1 MTNDTYITKFSGKI
15 RIHTHEWENSYE
27 VWVNGK
33 LLKSFDT
40 FASALCYLYDYLT
53 LIAEEECVKYIVAE
67 EVVRQNYMKDMPR
80 ITLDK
85 NKK

>member
-1 MTNDTYITKFSGKI
+1 MIDDSYRTKFSGEI

-33 LLKSFDT
+33 LLKSSDT
-40 FASALCYLYDYLT
+40 FYSALCFLYDYLT
-53 LIAEEECVKYIVAE
+53 LVAEEERAKCIIVE
-67 EVVRQNYMKDMPR
+67 EALRQNYMNSMPR

>member
-1 MTNDTYITKFSGKI
+1 MTDDSYHTLFSGEI
-15 RIHTHEWENSYE
+15 RVHTHEQENSYE
-27 VWVNGK
+27 VWVKGK

-40 FASALCYLYDYLT
+40 FYSALCYLYDYLT
-53 LIAEEECVKYIVAE
+53 LVAEEERAKCIIAEEVL
-67 EVVRQNYMKDMPR
+67 RQNYMNSIPR

>member
-1 MTNDTYITKFSGKI
+1 MTDDTYITKFSGEI
-15 RIHTHEWENSYE
+15 RIHTHKRENSYE

-33 LLKSFDT
+33 LLKSLDT
-40 FASALCYLYDYLT
+40 FASAMCYLYDYLT
-53 LIAEEECVKYIVAE
+53 LVAEEERAKCIVAE
-67 EVVRQNYMKDMPR
+67 EVLRQNYMKDMPR

>member
-1 MTNDTYITKFSGKI
+1 MTDDTYRTKFPGEI
-15 RIHTHEWENSYE
+15 RVRTHEWENSYE

-53 LIAEEECVKYIVAE
+53 LVAEEERIKCIVAE
-67 EVVRQNYMKDMPR
+67 EVLRQSYMKDMPR